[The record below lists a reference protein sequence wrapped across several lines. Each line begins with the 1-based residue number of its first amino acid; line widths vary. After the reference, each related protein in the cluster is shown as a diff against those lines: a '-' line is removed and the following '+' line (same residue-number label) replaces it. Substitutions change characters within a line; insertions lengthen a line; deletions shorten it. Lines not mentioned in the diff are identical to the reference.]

1 MEGNRVYG
9 EQDKIVRGHGV
20 GNPHWGYYMIR
31 RAGDDESREWEK
43 EIANRERAV
52 LVKQSG

>member
-1 MEGNRVYG
+1 MEESRVYG